1 MKIEIDLDGRA
12 ARFRRGHLRPPCVT
26 VSSDSPKPVRGKLY
40 SGHVHLC
47 AYATPPILY
56 FPRIT
61 SLALFR
67 CAFHY
72 TTNDAVNSTRVTM
85 LRDALQTRLINI
97 FVASCHWVAWVLIFA
112 RLENNRERRGK
123 KNSNGTMEGI
133 RIGGEIVCADKSR
146 K

>member
-1 MKIEIDLDGRA
+1 MRICHATDPL
-12 ARFRRGHLRPPCVT
+12 FSPHHLR
-26 VSSDSPKPVRGKLY
+26 
-40 SGHVHLC
+40 
-47 AYATPPILY
+47 
-56 FPRIT
+56 T

-72 TTNDAVNSTRVTM
+72 TTNDAVNSTRVIM